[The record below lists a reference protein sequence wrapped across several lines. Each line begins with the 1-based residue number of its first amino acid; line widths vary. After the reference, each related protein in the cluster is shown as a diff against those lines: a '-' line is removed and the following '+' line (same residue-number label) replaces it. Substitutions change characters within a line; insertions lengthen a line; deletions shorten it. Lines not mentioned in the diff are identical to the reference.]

1 MSKRTRFTA
10 EQKVQIIREYLEN
23 KVNVSQLSEQY
34 GIHPN
39 VIYKWKKELFAGALK
54 IFSGEH
60 SNKTNKEAI
69 KIKQLEAK
77 LKDRDSLITEIVSE
91 NISIKKNFGGLR

>member
-10 EQKVQIIREYLEN
+10 EQKVQIIREFLEN
-23 KVNVSQLSEQY
+23 KVSVSQLSEQY

-39 VIYKWKKELFAGALK
+39 VIYKWKNDLFEGALK
-54 IFSGEH
+54 TFSGEH
-60 SNKTNKEAI
+60 SNKINKESI

-77 LKDRDSLITEIVSE
+77 LRDRDSLITEIVTE